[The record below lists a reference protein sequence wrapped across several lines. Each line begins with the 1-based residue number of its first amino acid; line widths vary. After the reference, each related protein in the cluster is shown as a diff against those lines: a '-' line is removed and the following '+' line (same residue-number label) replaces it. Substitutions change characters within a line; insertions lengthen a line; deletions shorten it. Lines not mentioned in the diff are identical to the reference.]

1 MVRLCLQSDW
11 FIHGVGKMISRI
23 FLAIFFI
30 YIAAVVYVDIMPSR
44 TVYGCSEDNLP
55 KDIKSFCDAKLFR
68 TKYYSTKPSKGVL
81 QRTQQEQSPAVFRED
96 SGIEKSGGRDGV
108 EPSTNL

>member
-23 FLAIFFI
+23 ILAIFFI

-55 KDIKSFCDAKLFR
+55 KDIKDVCTKLLR
-68 TKYYSTKPSKGVL
+68 TKYRSTKPSKGVL

-96 SGIEKSGGRDGV
+96 SGIEKNSGRDGV